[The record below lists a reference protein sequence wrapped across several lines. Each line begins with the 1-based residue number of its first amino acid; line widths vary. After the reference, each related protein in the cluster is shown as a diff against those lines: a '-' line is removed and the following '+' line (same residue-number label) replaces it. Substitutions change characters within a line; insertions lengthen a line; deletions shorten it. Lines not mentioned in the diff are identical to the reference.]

1 MASRAFK
8 DINLSFKRHP
18 VTNDV
23 VVIRD
28 EDAIKRSVKNII
40 FTILGEKP
48 FNPNFGS
55 VINDSLF
62 ELNTSL
68 NEIRIAD
75 EINSSLLNHEPRIA
89 NIDATVEIM
98 PDSNEMNC
106 TVQYDIVGIPAP
118 TQTVD
123 VLLFPASCLLYTS
136 PSPRDLVISRMP
148 SSA

>member
-48 FNPNFGS
+48 FEPNFGS
-55 VINDSLF
+55 VISESLF
-62 ELNTSL
+62 DLNTSL
-68 NEIRIAD
+68 NEIRVAD
-75 EINSSLLNHEPRIA
+75 EISASLRNYEPRISD
-89 NIDATVEIM
+89 IDVTVTVA
-98 PDSNEMNC
+98 PDTNEMNC
-106 TVQYDIVGIPAP
+106 TVQYEIVGLP
-118 TQTVD
+118 TPPQEVD
-123 VLLFPASCLLYTS
+123 VLLFPARL
-136 PSPRDLVISRMP
+136 
-148 SSA
+148 

>member
-23 VVIRD
+23 VAIRD

-48 FNPNFGS
+48 FEPDFGS
-55 VINDSLF
+55 VMNQSLF
-62 ELNTSL
+62 DLNTNLS
-68 NEIRIAD
+68 EIKVSD
-75 EINSSLLNHEPRIA
+75 EIKASLDNYEPRIN
-89 NIDATVEIM
+89 NIDVSVSILA
-98 PDSNEMNC
+98 DSNEMNC

-123 VLLFPASCLLYTS
+123 VLLFPA
-136 PSPRDLVISRMP
+136 RV
-148 SSA
+148 

>member
-23 VVIRD
+23 VTIRN
-28 EDAIKRSVKNII
+28 EDAIKRSVRNII

-48 FNPNFGS
+48 FEPEFGS

-68 NEIRIAD
+68 NEMKVSD
-75 EINSSLLNHEPRIA
+75 EIKQSLLNFEPRID
-89 NIDATVEIM
+89 NIRVTVSIY
-98 PDSNEMNC
+98 PDSNDLNC

-123 VLLFPASCLLYTS
+123 VLLFPA
-136 PSPRDLVISRMP
+136 RV
-148 SSA
+148 

>member
-1 MASRAFK
+1 MAISRAFK

-23 VVIRD
+23 LTVSD

-48 FNPNFGS
+48 FEPDFGS

-68 NEIRIAD
+68 NQMRISD
-75 EINSSLLNHEPRIA
+75 EIKQSLLNYEPRID
-89 NIDATVEIM
+89 NISVNASVYPE
-98 PDSNEMNC
+98 SNELNC
-106 TVQYDIVGIPAP
+106 VVQYDIIGLSNPQQEVN
-118 TQTVD
+118 
-123 VLLFPASCLLYTS
+123 VLLFPA
-136 PSPRDLVISRMP
+136 RV
-148 SSA
+148 

>member
-23 VVIRD
+23 LTVSD
-28 EDAIKRSVKNII
+28 EDAIKRSVKNIV

-48 FNPNFGS
+48 FEPNFGS
-55 VINDSLF
+55 VINNSLF

-68 NEIRIAD
+68 NEMRVSD
-75 EINSSLLNHEPRIA
+75 EIKQSLLNYEPRID
-89 NIDATVEIM
+89 NVDVTTSIY
-98 PDSNEMNC
+98 PDSHELNC

-118 TQTVD
+118 TQEVD
-123 VLLFPASCLLYTS
+123 VLLFPA
-136 PSPRDLVISRMP
+136 RV
-148 SSA
+148 

>member
-23 VVIRD
+23 VTIRD

-48 FNPNFGS
+48 FEPTFGS

-62 ELNTSL
+62 ELSTNL
-68 NEIRIAD
+68 NEIRVSD
-75 EINSSLLNHEPRIA
+75 EIRTSLQNYEPRIS
-89 NIDATVEIM
+89 NIEATVSIY

-106 TVQYDIVGIPAP
+106 TVEYEITGIPAP

-123 VLLFPASCLLYTS
+123 VLLFPA
-136 PSPRDLVISRMP
+136 RV
-148 SSA
+148 

>member
-23 VVIRD
+23 LTIRD

-40 FTILGEKP
+40 FTILGENP
-48 FNPNFGS
+48 FQPNFGS
-55 VINDSLF
+55 VINESLF
-62 ELNTSL
+62 DLNTTL
-68 NEIRIAD
+68 NEVRVTD
-75 EINSSLLNHEPRIA
+75 EIKSALALYEPRIG
-89 NIDATVEIM
+89 NVSATVSLY
-98 PDSNEMNC
+98 PDSNEMNA

-123 VLLFPASCLLYTS
+123 VLLFPA
-136 PSPRDLVISRMP
+136 RV
-148 SSA
+148 

>member
-23 VVIRD
+23 VAIRD

-48 FNPNFGS
+48 FEPNFGS
-55 VINDSLF
+55 VINNSLF
-62 ELNTSL
+62 ELDTSL
-68 NEIRIAD
+68 NQVRITD
-75 EINSSLLNHEPRIA
+75 EIIQSLNSYEPRID
-89 NIDATVEIM
+89 NIDVTVEIY
-98 PDSNEMNC
+98 PDSNELNC

-118 TQTVD
+118 TQQVD
-123 VLLFPASCLLYTS
+123 VLLFPA
-136 PSPRDLVISRMP
+136 RV
-148 SSA
+148 

>member
-23 VVIRD
+23 VTIRN

-48 FNPNFGS
+48 FLPTFGS
-55 VINDSLF
+55 VINESLF
-62 ELNTSL
+62 ELNTGLS
-68 NEIRIAD
+68 EMKVSD
-75 EINSSLLNHEPRIA
+75 EITQSLLNYEPRIA
-89 NIDATVEIM
+89 NTEVTVSVY
-98 PDSNEMNC
+98 PDSNEMNV

-118 TQTVD
+118 PQQVD
-123 VLLFPASCLLYTS
+123 VLLFPA
-136 PSPRDLVISRMP
+136 RV
-148 SSA
+148 